1 VALMARLSVN
11 CYFTDT
17 EFSFIEKPDG
27 YNMKRLKYSSVKLP
41 PGTIENGIIY
51 KQERLMKLMKDTF
64 RLFKITSRRVNLIV
78 HEELYTFRKIEVPI
92 IYKPSEIGDYIESQ
106 IGKTI
111 MIPFEN
117 MKMDYIIHKKSEDS
131 YEVIMFYA
139 PKHELKAYVDLFYEM
154 NMQVVRTD
162 IPPLS
167 LHRLYYYRKYEDM
180 NVQFETDIMF
190 LAIFDDT
197 YSMYIFDEEIP
208 IFSLVQ
214 NLNVSELEGERYL
227 EVLDSEIAKISN
239 YYRFNINSG
248 DRSIEKLVLFNMS
261 TKLTNEEVHKYF
273 YEEGALMKT
282 EVFEMKTISKIV
294 DTLIDREC
302 YIPLAA
308 SLVLPKGIW

>member
-1 VALMARLSVN
+1 MARVSIN
-11 CYFTDT
+11 CFFTDS

-27 YNMKRLKYSSVKLP
+27 YNMKKLKYSSVKLP

-51 KQERLMKLMKDTF
+51 KEEKLIKLIKDTF
-64 RLFKITSRRVNLIV
+64 KLFKIKARRVNLVI
-78 HEELYTFRKIEVPI
+78 HEELFTFRKIDVPI
-92 IYKPSEIGDYIESQ
+92 IYKPTEIGDFIKSQ

-111 MIPFEN
+111 MIPFDD
-117 MKMDYIIHKKSEDS
+117 MKMDYIIHRKTEDH

-139 PKHELKAYVDLFYEM
+139 PKHELETYVDIFYGM

-167 LHRLYYYRKYEDM
+167 LHRLYYYRKYEDSD
-180 NVQFETDIMF
+180 VKFHTDIMF
-190 LAIFDDT
+190 VAVFDET

-214 NLNVSELEGERYL
+214 NLNIASMESEKYM
-227 EVLDSEIAKISN
+227 EVLDQEISKIAN
-239 YYRFNINSG
+239 YYKFNINAG
-248 DRSIEKLVLFNMS
+248 DRSIQKLVIFNMS
-261 TKLTNEEVHKYF
+261 NKFTNSELNDFF
-273 YEEGALMKT
+273 YEEGALMQT
-282 EVFEMKTISKIV
+282 EIFNMKNISKIV

-308 SLVLPKGIW
+308 SLVQPKGLW

>member
-1 VALMARLSVN
+1 MARLSLN

-27 YNMKRLKYSSVKLP
+27 YNMKKLKYSSIKLP
-41 PGTIENGIIY
+41 SGTIENGIIY
-51 KQERLMKLMKDTF
+51 KQDKLTKLIKDTF
-64 RLFKITSRRVNLIV
+64 KLFKISSRKVNLII
-78 HEELYTFRKIEVPI
+78 HEELFTFRKIEVPI
-92 IYKPSEIGDYIESQ
+92 IYKPSEIGDYIKSQ

-111 MIPFEN
+111 MIPFDN
-117 MKMDYIIHKKSEDS
+117 MKMDYIIHKKSEDA

-190 LAIFDDT
+190 LAIFDDS
-197 YSMYIFDEEIP
+197 YSLYIFDEEIP

-214 NLNVSELEGERYL
+214 NLNVTELQGERYL
-227 EVLDSEIAKISN
+227 EVLDQEIAKISN
-239 YYRFNINSG
+239 YYKFNINAG

-261 TKLTNEEVHKYF
+261 TKFTNDEIYNYF
-273 YEEGALMKT
+273 HEEGALMKT
-282 EVFEMKTISKIV
+282 DVFDMKTISKIV
-294 DTLIDREC
+294 DTLIDKEC

-308 SLVLPKGIW
+308 SLVMPKGFF